1 MRIAIAGSGALGLY
15 YGSMLQKA
23 GNDVHFLLRRDYEA
37 IVTKGLVVHSVN
49 GDYRLPE
56 VKGYRQPEEIGKVD
70 LVLVGLKTFA
80 NHRFREL
87 IEPLVD
93 RDTLILTLQNGLGN
107 EEELAEIFG
116 NERVIGGVAYLL
128 SNRGEPGALH
138 HLGEGRVILGGLF
151 PGDMKKVEKVAP
163 VFQAAGI
170 ECRVVSDLKKAKWE
184 KLAWNIPFNGICAL
198 AKKPVNEILGMETS
212 RLLVTDMMREVID
225 AANAQGL
232 EKDISV
238 SFAGKLVNF
247 SMGMGDYKP
256 SMLIDRIEGRPLE
269 LEAIFGKPLAAGK
282 NKGVDMPRV
291 ETLFALLRLTENV

>member
-56 VKGYRQPEEIGKVD
+56 VKGYRQPEEIGKVN

-87 IEPLVD
+87 IEPLVG

-116 NERVIGGVAYLL
+116 NERVMGGVAYLL

>member
-1 MRIAIAGSGALGLY
+1 MRIAGAGSGALGLY

-23 GNDVHFLLRRDYEA
+23 GNEVHFLLRRDYEA
-37 IVTKGLVVHSVN
+37 IAKKGLVVHSVN

-56 VKGYRQPEEIGKVD
+56 VRGYRQPEEIGRVD

-87 IEPLVD
+87 IGPLVD

-116 NERVIGGVAYLL
+116 IERVMGGVAYLL
-128 SNRGEPGALH
+128 SNRGEPGVLH

-170 ECRVVSDLKKAKWE
+170 QCRVVSDLKKAKWE

-198 AKKPVNEILGMETS
+198 AKKPVNEILGTDAS
-212 RLLVTDMMREVID
+212 LRLVTDMMREIID

-232 EKDISV
+232 ENDITI
-238 SFAGKLVNF
+238 SFAEKLVNF
-247 SMGMGDYKP
+247 SMGLGDYKP
-256 SMLIDRIEGRPLE
+256 SMLIDRLEGRPLE
-269 LEAIFGKPLAAGK
+269 LDAIFGKPLTAGQS
-282 NKGVDMPRV
+282 KGVDMPRV

>member
-1 MRIAIAGSGALGLY
+1 MRIAVAGSGALGLY

-23 GNDVHFLLRRDYEA
+23 GNEVHFLLRRDYEA
-37 IVTKGLVVHSVN
+37 IAKKGLVVHSVN

-56 VKGYRQPEEIGKVD
+56 VRGYRQPEEIGRVD

-87 IEPLVD
+87 IGPLVD

-116 NERVIGGVAYLL
+116 IERVMGGVAYLL
-128 SNRGEPGALH
+128 SNRGEPGVLH

-170 ECRVVSDLKKAKWE
+170 QCRVVSDLKKAKWE

-198 AKKPVNEILGMETS
+198 AKKPVNEILGTDAS
-212 RLLVTDMMREVID
+212 LRLVTDMMREIID

-232 EKDISV
+232 ENDITI
-238 SFAGKLVNF
+238 SFAEKLVNF
-247 SMGMGDYKP
+247 SMGLGDYKP
-256 SMLIDRIEGRPLE
+256 SMLIDRLEGRPLE
-269 LEAIFGKPLAAGK
+269 LEAIFGKPLTAGK
-282 NKGVDMPRV
+282 SKGVDMPRV

>member
-56 VKGYRQPEEIGKVD
+56 VKGYRQPEEIGKVN

-87 IEPLVD
+87 IEPLVG

-116 NERVIGGVAYLL
+116 NERVMGGVAYLL

-212 RLLVTDMMREVID
+212 RRLVTDMMREVID

-269 LEAIFGKPLAAGK
+269 LEAIFGKPLTAGK
-282 NKGVDMPRV
+282 SKGVDMPRV